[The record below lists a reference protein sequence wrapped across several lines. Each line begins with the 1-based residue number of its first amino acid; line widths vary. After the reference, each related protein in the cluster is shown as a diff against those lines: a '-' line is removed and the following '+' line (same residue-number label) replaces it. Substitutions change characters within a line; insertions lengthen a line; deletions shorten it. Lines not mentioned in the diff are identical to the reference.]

1 MAQDRLIRQQQMQ
14 VMPEI
19 KNILLLDPNIL
30 WHLVTHNYIHT
41 AQSLICKMYFKLI
54 LTIHFIFLW
63 YDGLGKDYI
72 AGEYEMN

>member
-1 MAQDRLIRQQQMQ
+1 MAQGRRIRQQQMQ

-19 KNILLLDPNIL
+19 KVIVLLDL
-30 WHLVTHNYIHT
+30 KAYVSYFIHT
-41 AQSLICKMYFKLI
+41 PQYLTCKMYFKLI

-72 AGEYEMN
+72 AGVCEMN

>member
-30 WHLVTHNYIHT
+30 LHYIHT

>member
-1 MAQDRLIRQQQMQ
+1 MAQGRRIRQQQMQ

-19 KNILLLDPNIL
+19 KVIVLLDLNKFIPAG
-30 WHLVTHNYIHT
+30 NYIHT
-41 AQSLICKMYFKLI
+41 VQSLICEIYFRLI

-72 AGEYEMN
+72 AGEQEMN

>member
-1 MAQDRLIRQQQMQ
+1 MAQGRRIRQQQMQ

-19 KNILLLDPNIL
+19 KVIFLLYLIFFIK
-30 WHLVTHNYIHT
+30 VGNYIHT
-41 AQSLICKMYFKLI
+41 AQSLSCKMYFKLI

-72 AGEYEMN
+72 AGQCEMN